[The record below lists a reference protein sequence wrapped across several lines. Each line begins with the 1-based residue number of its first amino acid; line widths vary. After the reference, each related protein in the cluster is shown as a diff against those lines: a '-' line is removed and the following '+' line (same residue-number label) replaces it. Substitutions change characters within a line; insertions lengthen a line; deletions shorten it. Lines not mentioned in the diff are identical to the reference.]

1 MEMYACVKDGKE
13 HEQNAK
19 CAYQT
24 NVMTTMM
31 MKYIEKEAEQKPIDA
46 YQANK
51 FSIQRMRIFSFLAHA
66 AKLFYELF
74 EVVCEFFCCFFSR
87 IGDLP
92 PTHDNIAFFVFV
104 HRFESWLL
112 FSMLFCYDVYEKR
125 KKIRITAHQ
134 KIELV
139 CGNKLM

>member
-1 MEMYACVKDGKE
+1 MFFLASSLLDTCNFYANSSDFFMEMYACVKDGKE

-74 EVVCEFFCCFFSR
+74 EVVCEFFCCFFFANR
-87 IGDLP
+87 
-92 PTHDNIAFFVFV
+92 
-104 HRFESWLL
+104 
-112 FSMLFCYDVYEKR
+112 
-125 KKIRITAHQ
+125 
-134 KIELV
+134 
-139 CGNKLM
+139 